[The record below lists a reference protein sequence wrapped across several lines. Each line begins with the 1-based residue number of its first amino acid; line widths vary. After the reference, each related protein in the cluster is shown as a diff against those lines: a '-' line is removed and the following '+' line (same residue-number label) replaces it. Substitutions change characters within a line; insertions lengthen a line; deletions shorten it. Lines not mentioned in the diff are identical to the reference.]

1 MQQRA
6 ALASELPGGFKNIVH
21 SSKTGVVQL
30 CPSGP
35 DQVWSRE
42 APQRRSGVPWG
53 PILGSRGV
61 VFGLAAEGVRF
72 SGNQAVDLRTLDL
85 DLELGKSNSNS
96 NSTSNSATQTR
107 TRLRTLKLTLDLE
120 LGLDLEL
127 DNSNS
132 GPRNRTRT
140 WQLELQLEPGNSNSN
155 SNSNLHSAPSF
166 TSDSNT
172 RTQTRPGIPS
182 LAELPLHFF
191 SGKGNLFY

>member
-6 ALASELPGGFKNIVH
+6 ALFPELPGGFKNIAH
-21 SSKTGVVQL
+21 SSKSGVVQFWH
-30 CPSGP
+30 SGP

-53 PILGSRGV
+53 SILGSRGV
-61 VFGLAAEGVRF
+61 VFGMAAEGVRF
-72 SGNQAVDLRTLDL
+72 PGNQAVDLRTLDL

-107 TRLRTLKLTLDLE
+107 TRLRTLKLTLELE

-140 WQLELQLEPGNSNSN
+140 WHLELELHLELGNSN
-155 SNSNLHSAPSF
+155 SNSNLHSTHPLPR
-166 TSDSNT
+166 TLT
-172 RTQTRPGIPS
+172 RALKPDLEFQ
-182 LAELPLHFF
+182 A
-191 SGKGNLFY
+191 